1 MHSGVGLLCPVDS
14 QVAPPA
20 RMCLA
25 RPGRLSA
32 WWQGHVPISVEK
44 LTLPKQKDCFMH
56 CAGAL
61 PPLNMVRCIG
71 L

>member
-1 MHSGVGLLCPVDS
+1 VGLVYCVQLIDS

-20 RMCLA
+20 RMCLSL
-25 RPGRLSA
+25 PGRHSA
-32 WWQGHVPISVEK
+32 WWPGHVPISFEK
-44 LTLPKQKDCFMH
+44 LTLPKQKDRFVH
-56 CAGAL
+56 CAGSL